1 MLDEQIVSAVATG
14 NLKAISEQPALLSN
28 LAYSNVLSTNNLG
41 QQNAVSNQQAG
52 NQISAPIVAK
62 AVNTVSDLGPMDSRS
77 AVDVLTNDELAQTI
91 ADLKAAVEAF
101 ADSKGGGGHHVL
113 RLRDFVFSFNKDE
126 QLVIA
131 VPDVTSKLDVLIPG
145 KFTKE
150 DVEVVVDSSR
160 GVLLKLKRAK

>member
-101 ADSKGGGGHHVL
+101 AGSKGGGKDHL
-113 RLRDFVFSFNKDE
+113 RLRDFVFTINDTG

-131 VPDVTSKLDVLIPG
+131 IPDGKSNLDVFIPG
-145 KFTKE
+145 KFSKE
-150 DVEVVVDSSR
+150 DVEVVVDTGR
-160 GVLLKLKRAK
+160 GVLLRLKRTK

>member
-52 NQISAPIVAK
+52 NQINAPIVAK

-91 ADLKAAVEAF
+91 ADLKSAVEAF
-101 ADSKGGGGHHVL
+101 AGSKGGGKDRL
-113 RLRDFVFSFNKDE
+113 RLRDLVFTINE
-126 QLVIA
+126 TGQLVI
-131 VPDVTSKLDVLIPG
+131 VMPDSKSHLDVFIPG
-145 KFTKE
+145 KFSKE
-150 DVEVVVDSSR
+150 GVEVGVDTGT
-160 GVLLKLKRAK
+160 GVTLRLKRSK